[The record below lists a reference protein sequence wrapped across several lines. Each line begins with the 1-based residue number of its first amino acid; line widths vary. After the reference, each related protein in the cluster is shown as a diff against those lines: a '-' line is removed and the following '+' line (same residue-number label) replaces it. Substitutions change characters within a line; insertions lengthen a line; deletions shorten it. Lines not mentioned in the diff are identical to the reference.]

1 MEKRGNYIIPDLEE
15 KVTAY
20 KECHKA
26 HRPEANVGIKY
37 TDKMQHKYCAKF
49 EKEIKSE
56 RDRVFEEDG
65 MKAGM
70 IINYLYFAIILTN
83 EDDHQMEK

>member
-37 TDKMQHKYCAKF
+37 TDKTQRKYCAKF

-70 IINYLYFAIILTN
+70 IIKLLVLCNHP
-83 EDDHQMEK
+83 HQRG